1 VINVKI
7 LNLTFTFARYAGAGY
22 LYNDRKFSLPMLF
35 RLNLINPNRLTTSI
49 SAMAIAL
56 SLAACGGGSTTS
68 SSPTPGSDT
77 AATPGASPV
86 AAPAANTKL
95 ALASDVAITAAGASF
110 PAPLYQRWF
119 QDFNKINP
127 KVQINYQSVGSGAGV
142 EQFTKGTVDFGASD
156 TAMKDDEIA
165 KVPADKGVILL
176 PMTAGSIVIGYNLPD
191 VPELKLPRE
200 VYSEIFQGKI
210 TKWNDPKIAAANPG
224 AKLPDQAIT
233 VVHRSDGSGTT
244 AVFTKHLS
252 AISPDWKTAVGD
264 GKTVEWPKTGTFLGA
279 KGNEGI
285 TAQILQTA
293 GAVGY
298 VEYGY
303 AKNNNV
309 KFASLQ
315 NKAGTFVTPTDDSA
329 SKALAT
335 VPLPENLRAFIEDP
349 EGAESYPIVTY
360 SWMLVP
366 KKVADPNKAKTIE
379 AMVEYGLNEG
389 QKVSSELGYV
399 PLPASVKEK
408 VAAAADG
415 ISPDYKIEVAK

>member
-1 VINVKI
+1 
-7 LNLTFTFARYAGAGY
+7 
-22 LYNDRKFSLPMLF
+22 MLF

-165 KVPADKGVILL
+165 KVPPDKGVLLL

-200 VYSEIFQGKI
+200 VYTEIFQGKI

-264 GKTVEWPKTGTFLGA
+264 GKTVEWPKTGTFIGA
-279 KGNEGI
+279 KGNEGV
-285 TAQILQTA
+285 TAQVLQTA

-303 AKNNNV
+303 AKNNNL

-315 NKAGTFVTPTDDSA
+315 NKAGTFVVPNDESA
-329 SKALAT
+329 SAALAT

-349 EGAESYPIVTY
+349 EGASSYPIVTY
-360 SWMLVP
+360 TWMLVP
-366 KKVADPNKAKTIE
+366 KTVADPNKAKAIE

>member
-1 VINVKI
+1 
-7 LNLTFTFARYAGAGY
+7 
-22 LYNDRKFSLPMLF
+22 MLS
-35 RLNLINPNRLTTSI
+35 RLNLINSNRLTTAI

-56 SLAACGGGSTTS
+56 SLAACGGGSTTT
-68 SSPTPGSDT
+68 SSPSPGDT
-77 AATPGASPV
+77 AASPGASPV
-86 AAPAANTKL
+86 AATGTAAPSKL

-191 VPELKLPRE
+191 VPELKLPRD
-200 VYSEIFQGKI
+200 VYSEIFAGKI
-210 TKWNDPKIAAANPG
+210 TKWNDPKIAAANTG

-252 AISPDWKTAVGD
+252 AISPDWKSAVGD
-264 GKTVEWPKTGTFLGA
+264 GKTVQWPVGVGA
-279 KGNEGI
+279 KGNEGV
-285 TAQILQTA
+285 TAQVLQTV
-293 GAVGY
+293 GGIGY

-303 AKNNNV
+303 AKNNNL

-315 NKAGTFVTPTDDSA
+315 NKAGTFVAPSDASA
-329 SKALAT
+329 SAALAT
-335 VPLPENLRAFIEDP
+335 VPLPENLRVFIEDP
-349 EGAESYPIVTY
+349 EGAQSYPIVTY
-360 SWMLVP
+360 TWMLVP
-366 KKVADPNKAKTIE
+366 KKVADPNKAKAIE

-399 PLPASVKEK
+399 PLPQSVKEK
-408 VAAAADG
+408 VALAADG

>member
-1 VINVKI
+1 
-7 LNLTFTFARYAGAGY
+7 
-22 LYNDRKFSLPMLF
+22 MLF
-35 RLNLINPNRLTTSI
+35 RLNLINPNRLTTAI

-56 SLAACGGGSTTS
+56 SLAACGGGSTTTG
-68 SSPTPGSDT
+68 SSPSPGDT
-77 AATPGASPV
+77 AASPGATPV
-86 AAPAANTKL
+86 AATGTATPSKL

-119 QDFNKINP
+119 QDFNKVNP

-156 TAMKDDEIA
+156 TGMKDDEIA
-165 KVPADKGVILL
+165 KVPADKGVLLL

-191 VPELKLPRE
+191 VPELKLPRD

-233 VVHRSDGSGTT
+233 IVHRSDGSGTT

-252 AISPDWKTAVGD
+252 AISPDWKSAVGD
-264 GKTVEWPKTGTFLGA
+264 GKTVQWPVGVGA
-279 KGNEGI
+279 KGNEGV
-285 TAQILQTA
+285 TAQILQTP
-293 GAVGY
+293 GSLGY
-298 VEYGY
+298 IEYGY

-315 NKAGTFVTPTDDSA
+315 NKAGTFVVPSDESA
-329 SKALAT
+329 SQALAT

-349 EGAESYPIVTY
+349 EGAQSYPIVTY
-360 SWMLVP
+360 TWMLVP
-366 KKVADPNKAKTIE
+366 KTVADPNKAKAIE

-399 PLPASVKEK
+399 PLPQSVKEK

>member
-1 VINVKI
+1 MI
-7 LNLTFTFARYAGAGY
+7 
-22 LYNDRKFSLPMLF
+22 F
-35 RLNLINPNRLTTSI
+35 RINLINPNRVTTAI

-56 SLAACGGGSTTS
+56 SLAACGGGSTTTS
-68 SSPTPGSDT
+68 SSPSPGSDT
-77 AATPGASPV
+77 AATPGAAPV
-86 AAPAANTKL
+86 AAATNTKL

-127 KVQINYQSVGSGAGV
+127 KVQINYQSVGSGAGI

-191 VPELKLPRE
+191 VPELKLPRD
-200 VYSEIFQGKI
+200 VYTEIFQGKI

-233 VVHRSDGSGTT
+233 VIHRSDGSGTT

-264 GKTVEWPKTGTFLGA
+264 GKTVEWPKTGTFIGA

-293 GAVGY
+293 GSVGY
-298 VEYGY
+298 IEYGY

-360 SWMLVP
+360 TWMLVP

-408 VAAAADG
+408 VA
-415 ISPDYKIEVAK
+415 

>member
-1 VINVKI
+1 
-7 LNLTFTFARYAGAGY
+7 
-22 LYNDRKFSLPMLF
+22 MLF
-35 RLNLINPNRLTTSI
+35 RLNLINPNRVTTAI

-56 SLAACGGGSTTS
+56 SLAACGGGGTTTG
-68 SSPTPGSDT
+68 SSPSPGDT
-77 AATPGASPV
+77 AASPGTSPAASPV
-86 AAPAANTKL
+86 AAAANTKL

-156 TAMKDDEIA
+156 TGMKDDEIA

-191 VPELKLPRE
+191 VPELKLPRD
-200 VYSEIFQGKI
+200 VYTEIFQGKI

-224 AKLPDQAIT
+224 AKLPDQNIT

-264 GKTVEWPKTGTFLGA
+264 GKTVEWPKTGTFIGA
-279 KGNEGI
+279 KGNEGV

-293 GAVGY
+293 GSFGY
-298 VEYGY
+298 IEYGY

-315 NKAGTFVTPTDDSA
+315 NKAGTFVVPTDDSA
-329 SKALAT
+329 SAALAT
-335 VPLPENLRAFIEDP
+335 VPLPEDLRAFIEDP
-349 EGAESYPIVTY
+349 EGAQSYPIVTY
-360 SWMLVP
+360 TWMLVP

-399 PLPASVKEK
+399 PLPQSVKEI
-408 VAAAADG
+408 V
-415 ISPDYKIEVAK
+415 ISH

>member
-1 VINVKI
+1 
-7 LNLTFTFARYAGAGY
+7 
-22 LYNDRKFSLPMLF
+22 MLF
-35 RLNLINPNRLTTSI
+35 RINLINPNRVTTAI

-56 SLAACGGGSTTS
+56 SLAACGGTSTTS
-68 SSPTPGSDT
+68 SSPSPGDT
-77 AATPGASPV
+77 AASPV
-86 AAPAANTKL
+86 AATGTAANNKL
-95 ALASDVAITAAGASF
+95 VLASDVAITAAGASF

-119 QDFNKINP
+119 IDFNKIHP

-142 EQFTKGTVDFGASD
+142 EQFTRGTVDFGASD
-156 TAMKDDEIA
+156 TGMKDDEIA

-176 PMTAGSIVIGYNLPD
+176 PMTAGSIVIAYNLPD
-191 VPELKLPRE
+191 VPELKLPRD

-224 AKLPDQAIT
+224 VTLPDQNIT

-264 GKTVEWPKTGTFLGA
+264 GKTVQWPKTGTFLGA

-293 GAVGY
+293 GSIGY

-315 NKAGTFVTPTDDSA
+315 NKAGTFVVPSDESA
-329 SKALAT
+329 SAALAT
-335 VPLPENLRAFIEDP
+335 APLPEDLRAFIEDP
-349 EGAESYPIVTY
+349 EGAQSYPIVTY
-360 SWMLVP
+360 TWMLLP
-366 KKVADPNKAKTIE
+366 KTVADPNKAKVIE

-389 QKVSSELGYV
+389 QKVSGELGYV
-399 PLPASVKEK
+399 PLPQNVREK

-415 ISPDYKIEVAK
+415 ISPDYKIEIGK

>member
-1 VINVKI
+1 
-7 LNLTFTFARYAGAGY
+7 
-22 LYNDRKFSLPMLF
+22 MLF
-35 RLNLINPNRLTTSI
+35 RINLINPNRVTTAI

-56 SLAACGGGSTTS
+56 SLAACGGGSTTTG
-68 SSPTPGSDT
+68 SSPTPG
-77 AATPGASPV
+77 AASPGAAPV
-86 AAPAANTKL
+86 AAANTKL
-95 ALASDVAITAAGASF
+95 ALTSDVAITAAGASF

-165 KVPADKGVILL
+165 KVPADKGVLLL

-191 VPELKLPRE
+191 VPELKLPRD
-200 VYSEIFQGKI
+200 VYPEIFQGKI

-233 VVHRSDGSGTT
+233 IVHRSDGSGTT

-264 GKTVEWPKTGTFLGA
+264 GKTVQWPVGVGA
-279 KGNEGI
+279 KGNEGV

-293 GAVGY
+293 GSIGY
-298 VEYGY
+298 IEYGY

-315 NKAGTFVTPTDDSA
+315 NKAGSFVAPTDESA

-335 VPLPENLRAFIEDP
+335 VPLPEN
-349 EGAESYPIVTY
+349 
-360 SWMLVP
+360 
-366 KKVADPNKAKTIE
+366 
-379 AMVEYGLNEG
+379 
-389 QKVSSELGYV
+389 
-399 PLPASVKEK
+399 
-408 VAAAADG
+408 
-415 ISPDYKIEVAK
+415 

>member
-1 VINVKI
+1 
-7 LNLTFTFARYAGAGY
+7 
-22 LYNDRKFSLPMLF
+22 MLF
-35 RLNLINPNRLTTSI
+35 RINLINSNRLTTAI

-68 SSPTPGSDT
+68 SSPSPGDT
-77 AATPGASPV
+77 AASPGASPV
-86 AAPAANTKL
+86 AATGTAANTKL

-156 TAMKDDEIA
+156 TGMTDEEIG

-191 VPELKLPRE
+191 VPELKLPRD
-200 VYSEIFQGKI
+200 VYTEIFLGKI

-224 AKLPDQAIT
+224 VTLPDQNIT

-264 GKTVEWPKTGTFLGA
+264 GKTVQWPKTGTFLGA

-293 GAVGY
+293 GSIGY
-298 VEYGY
+298 IEYGY

-315 NKAGTFVTPTDDSA
+315 NKAGTFVVPSDESA
-329 SKALAT
+329 SAALAT
-335 VPLPENLRAFIEDP
+335 VPLPEDLRAFIEDP
-349 EGAESYPIVTY
+349 EGATSYPIVTY
-360 SWMLVP
+360 TWMLVP
-366 KKVADPNKAKTIE
+366 KKVADPNKAKVIE
-379 AMVEYGLNEG
+379 AMVEYGLTEG
-389 QKVSSELGYV
+389 QKVSAELGYV
-399 PLPASVKEK
+399 PLPQNVREK

>member
-1 VINVKI
+1 MIFRIN
-7 LNLTFTFARYAGAGY
+7 
-22 LYNDRKFSLPMLF
+22 M
-35 RLNLINPNRLTTSI
+35 INSHRLTTAI

-56 SLAACGGGSTTS
+56 SLAACGGDTTTTS
-68 SSPTPGSDT
+68 SSPSPGSDS
-77 AATPGASPV
+77 AASPGASPV
-86 AAPAANTKL
+86 AATGTATPSKL
-95 ALASDVAITAAGASF
+95 ALASDVALTAAGASF

-156 TAMKDDEIA
+156 TGMKDDEIA

-191 VPELKLPRE
+191 VPELKLPRD
-200 VYSEIFQGKI
+200 VYTEIFAGKI

-224 AKLPDQAIT
+224 AKLPDQNIT

-252 AISPDWKTAVGD
+252 AISPDWKSTVGD
-264 GKTVEWPKTGTFLGA
+264 GKTVEWPKTGTFVGA
-279 KGNEGI
+279 KGNEGV
-285 TAQILQTA
+285 TAQVLQTV
-293 GAVGY
+293 GGIGY

-303 AKNNNV
+303 AKNNNL

-315 NKAGTFVTPTDDSA
+315 NKAGTFVVPNDESA
-329 SKALAT
+329 SEALGT

-349 EGAESYPIVTY
+349 EGAKSYPIVTY
-360 SWMLVP
+360 TWMLVP
-366 KKVADPNKAKTIE
+366 KTVTDANKAKAIE
-379 AMVEYGLNEG
+379 AMVEYGLNDG

-399 PLPASVKEK
+399 PLPQSVKEK

-415 ISPDYKIEVAK
+415 ISADYKIEVAK

>member
-1 VINVKI
+1 M
-7 LNLTFTFARYAGAGY
+7 ARHP
-22 LYNDRKFSLPMLF
+22 YNDRRFFIPMLF
-35 RLNLINPNRLTTSI
+35 RINLINSNRLTTAI

-68 SSPTPGSDT
+68 SSPSPGDT
-77 AATPGASPV
+77 AASPGASPV
-86 AAPAANTKL
+86 AATGTAANTKL

-156 TAMKDDEIA
+156 TGMTDEEIG

-191 VPELKLPRE
+191 VPELKLPRD

-224 AKLPDQAIT
+224 AKLPDQNIT

-264 GKTVEWPKTGTFLGA
+264 GKTVQWPKTGTFLGA

-285 TAQILQTA
+285 TSQILQTA
-293 GAVGY
+293 GSIGY
-298 VEYGY
+298 IEYGY

-315 NKAGTFVTPTDDSA
+315 NKAGTFVVPSDESA
-329 SKALAT
+329 SAALAT
-335 VPLPENLRAFIEDP
+335 VPLPEDLRAFIEDP
-349 EGAESYPIVTY
+349 EGATSYPIVTY
-360 SWMLVP
+360 TWMLVP
-366 KKVADPNKAKTIE
+366 KTVADPNKAKAIE
-379 AMVEYGLNEG
+379 AMVEYGLTEG

-399 PLPASVKEK
+399 PLPQNVREK

>member
-1 VINVKI
+1 MI
-7 LNLTFTFARYAGAGY
+7 
-22 LYNDRKFSLPMLF
+22 F
-35 RLNLINPNRLTTSI
+35 RINLINPNRVTTAI

-56 SLAACGGGSTTS
+56 SLAACGGGSTTTS
-68 SSPTPGSDT
+68 SSPSPGSDT
-77 AATPGASPV
+77 AATPGAAPV
-86 AAPAANTKL
+86 AAATNTKL

-127 KVQINYQSVGSGAGV
+127 KVQINYQSVGSGAGI

-191 VPELKLPRE
+191 VPELKLPRD
-200 VYSEIFQGKI
+200 VYTEIFQGKI

-233 VVHRSDGSGTT
+233 VIHRSDGSGTT

-264 GKTVEWPKTGTFLGA
+264 GKTVEWPKTGTFIGA

-293 GAVGY
+293 GSVGY
-298 VEYGY
+298 IEYGY

-315 NKAGTFVTPTDDSA
+315 NKAGTFVTPNDESA
-329 SKALAT
+329 SAALAT

-349 EGAESYPIVTY
+349 EGASSYPIVTY
-360 SWMLVP
+360 TWMLVP
-366 KKVADPNKAKTIE
+366 KTVADPNKAKAIE

-415 ISPDYKIEVAK
+415 ISADYKIEVAK

>member
-1 VINVKI
+1 
-7 LNLTFTFARYAGAGY
+7 
-22 LYNDRKFSLPMLF
+22 MLF
-35 RLNLINPNRLTTSI
+35 RINLINSNRLTTTI

-68 SSPTPGSDT
+68 SSTPGPGGDT
-77 AATPGASPV
+77 ATTPGAAPV
-86 AAPAANTKL
+86 AATGTAAPSKL

-176 PMTAGSIVIGYNLPD
+176 PMTAGSIVIAYNLPD
-191 VPELKLPRE
+191 VPEMKLPRD
-200 VYSEIFQGKI
+200 VYVDIFAGKI

-224 AKLPDQAIT
+224 AKLPDQNIT
-233 VVHRSDGSGTT
+233 VVRRSDGSGTT

-252 AISPDWKTAVGD
+252 AISPEWKEKVGE
-264 GKTVEWPKTGTFLGA
+264 GKTVEWPSPGNVGG
-279 KGNEGI
+279 KGNEGV
-285 TAQILQTA
+285 TASIQQTV
-293 GAVGY
+293 GAIGY
-298 VEYGY
+298 IEYGY

-315 NKAGTFVTPTDDSA
+315 NKAGTFVTANDESA
-329 SKALAT
+329 SQALGTA
-335 VPLPENLRAFIEDP
+335 PLPENLRAFIEDP
-349 EGAESYPIVTY
+349 EGAQSYPIVTY
-360 SWMLVP
+360 TWMLVP
-366 KKVADPNKAKTIE
+366 KTVADPNKAKAIE
-379 AMVEYGLNEG
+379 AMIEYGLNEG

-399 PLPASVKEK
+399 PLPQSVKEK
-408 VAAAADG
+408 VALAADG

>member
-1 VINVKI
+1 MI
-7 LNLTFTFARYAGAGY
+7 
-22 LYNDRKFSLPMLF
+22 F
-35 RLNLINPNRLTTSI
+35 RINLINPNRVTTAI

-56 SLAACGGGSTTS
+56 SLAACGGGSTTTS
-68 SSPTPGSDT
+68 SSPSPGSDT
-77 AATPGASPV
+77 AATPGAAPV
-86 AAPAANTKL
+86 AAATNTKL

-127 KVQINYQSVGSGAGV
+127 KVQINYQSVGSGAGI

-191 VPELKLPRE
+191 VPELKLPRD
-200 VYSEIFQGKI
+200 VYTEIFQGKI

-233 VVHRSDGSGTT
+233 VIHRSDGSGTT

-264 GKTVEWPKTGTFLGA
+264 GKTVEWPKTGTFIGA

-293 GAVGY
+293 GSVGY
-298 VEYGY
+298 IEYGY

-360 SWMLVP
+360 TWMLVP

-408 VAAAADG
+408 VAA
-415 ISPDYKIEVAK
+415 K

>member
-1 VINVKI
+1 M
-7 LNLTFTFARYAGAGY
+7 LMPDT
-22 LYNDRKFSLPMLF
+22 LYQNQSFIPMLF
-35 RLNLINPNRLTTSI
+35 RINLINSNRLTTVI

-56 SLAACGGGSTTS
+56 SLAACGGGSTTT
-68 SSPTPGSDT
+68 SSPTPGDT
-77 AATPGASPV
+77 AASTGATPV
-86 AAPAANTKL
+86 AATGTAAPSKL
-95 ALASDVAITAAGASF
+95 ALASDVAITAAGATF

-176 PMTAGSIVIGYNLPD
+176 PMTAGSIVIGYNLAD
-191 VPELKLPRE
+191 VPELKLPRD
-200 VYSEIFQGKI
+200 VYSEIFAGKI

-224 AKLPDQAIT
+224 VKLPDQAIT
-233 VVHRSDGSGTT
+233 IVHRSDGSGTT

-252 AISPDWKTAVGD
+252 AISPDWKAAVGD
-264 GKTVEWPKTGTFLGA
+264 GKTVQWPKTGTFIGA
-279 KGNEGI
+279 KGNEGV
-285 TAQILQTA
+285 TAQVLQTA
-293 GAVGY
+293 GSIGY

-303 AKNNNV
+303 AKNNNL

-315 NKAGTFVTPTDDSA
+315 NKAGTFVVPNDESA
-329 SKALAT
+329 SAALAT

-349 EGAESYPIVTY
+349 EGAQSYPIVTY
-360 SWMLVP
+360 TWMLVP
-366 KKVADPNKAKTIE
+366 KKVADPNKAKAIE
-379 AMVEYGLNEG
+379 AMVEYGLTEG

-399 PLPASVKEK
+399 PLPQSVRAK
-408 VAAAADG
+408 VAAVADG
-415 ISPDYKIEVAK
+415 ISADYKIEIGK